1 MNKILPLLQENKIE
15 VDDQFLAVIKTYS
28 HFGIYLRYLG
38 HLHEAKTC
46 IKQVLEIYRIAGAPI
61 NDHSEIA
68 NCLDS
73 LGGILRDL
81 GNLKEAETSLRM
93 ALETRKKLC
102 CSEATDLAISQE
114 NLASN
119 DLLKKPEFFQNYV
132 RLATSLDNLGNL
144 LRELGFFPEA
154 LKYIHDACELRKQ
167 LFPENHEDNIISLNS
182 HGTLLREMGNF
193 NQALE
198 IHEKGLHLAGPNI
211 QTLNCLGLV
220 LLDLGDIETA
230 MRRFQEAFNI
240 AVYTPSNSSQ
250 RREIADSIEN
260 LGICLGYLGKF
271 HEAIDKL
278 KMVYKIR
285 TSYFGENSYHAAN
298 TLCHISFYL
307 HRIGN
312 YNEELENYEKAL
324 VIQKEVFGE
333 KHYLVLCQ
341 A

>member
-1 MNKILPLLQENKIE
+1 M
-15 VDDQFLAVIKTYS
+15 
-28 HFGIYLRYLG
+28 
-38 HLHEAKTC
+38 
-46 IKQVLEIYRIAGAPI
+46 
-61 NDHSEIA
+61 
-68 NCLDS
+68 
-73 LGGILRDL
+73 
-81 GNLKEAETSLRM
+81 
-93 ALETRKKLC
+93 
-102 CSEATDLAISQE
+102 
-114 NLASN
+114 
-119 DLLKKPEFFQNYV
+119 
-132 RLATSLDNLGNL
+132 
-144 LRELGFFPEA
+144 GFFPEA

-182 HGTLLREMGNF
+182 HGTPLREMGNF

-285 TSYFGENSYHAAN
+285 TSYLVKTVIMRQIYYE
-298 TLCHISFYL
+298 LISASIIFIVL
-307 HRIGN
+307 EII
-312 YNEELENYEKAL
+312 EEVEIRESSCYP
-324 VIQKEVFGE
+324 KEVFGE
-333 KHYLVLCQ
+333 NDYLVLCKT
-341 A
+341 